1 MKKIWTKGS
10 HMPIIT
16 HLQNPG
22 VQAEGE
28 PGRGDAEHDLSRG
41 VGSWRPWVCWRV
53 QAGVRHELDW
63 AEGPWKEREWNP
75 DDQQDSR
82 HIWGTL
88 ENLLE
93 RKTSLILFSP
103 GCELQLPPLP
113 VPGRTGPRGQQAQGA
128 YRSATRCSLEV
139 IWPSLHI
146 VLIWDVPFFVLSSCS
161 HYLSCYTGLPLR
173 VVRMYLLTDR
183 DIINCL
189 Y

>member
-63 AEGPWKEREWNP
+63 AEGPRKEREWNP
-75 DDQQDSR
+75 DDQQDSG
-82 HIWGTL
+82 HISGTL

-93 RKTSLILFSP
+93 RKTSFILFP
-103 GCELQLPPLP
+103 LQAVSFNFLPS
-113 VPGRTGPRGQQAQGA
+113 QYQAGLA
-128 YRSATRCSLEV
+128 LED
-139 IWPSLHI
+139 SKHKEHTE
-146 VLIWDVPFFVLSSCS
+146 VLQDAVWKWSDPP
-161 HYLSCYTGLPLR
+161 YT
-173 VVRMYLLTDR
+173 
-183 DIINCL
+183 
-189 Y
+189 